1 MSLGHILI
9 FKGGP
14 LILGK
19 TLSKIRKVII
29 IYYVEK
35 LMEQL
40 LKSKKIKI
48 FGIHFNFMALKGMM
62 DAAEKGKKPELQG
75 CQLAQLSKI
84 SR

>member
-19 TLSKIRKVII
+19 TSSKIRKVII

-40 LKSKKIKI
+40 LKSEKIKI

-62 DAAEKGKKPELQG
+62 DAGEKGQKPELQG
-75 CQLAQLSKI
+75 CQLA
-84 SR
+84 

>member
-1 MSLGHILI
+1 MAKKSINFQILHLSLGHILI

-40 LKSKKIKI
+40 LKSEKIKI
-48 FGIHFNFMALKGMM
+48 FGIHFNFMALKGMR
-62 DAAEKGKKPELQG
+62 DAAEIGQTPELQ
-75 CQLAQLSKI
+75 
-84 SR
+84 

>member
-19 TLSKIRKVII
+19 TLSKIRKVMI

-35 LMEQL
+35 LVEQL

-48 FGIHFNFMALKGMM
+48 FGIHFSFMALKCLM
-62 DAAEKGKKPELQG
+62 DAAEKGQKPELQR
-75 CQLAQLSKI
+75 CQLA
-84 SR
+84 